1 MKPESHDDWLDV
13 VAARRLAQRERELL
27 RDSMADR
34 PAEQRRLER
43 ELALNDLLDAHRPAP
58 PVSSNFAALVVAEAT
73 RQPPE
78 RRGISAV
85 FDWLR
90 TSGLPRMAAFA
101 ALALAL
107 GAGWW
112 GIDSR
117 RQDRMVRGAVEVAR
131 VSSGVDAGALAD
143 FELVRHLDQQPKPD
157 DDALIV
163 ALAQ

>member
-1 MKPESHDDWLDV
+1 MNPESHDDWLDV

-27 RDSMADR
+27 RDSMAGR

-58 PVSSNFAALVVAEAT
+58 PVSSNFAALVMAEVS
-73 RQPPE
+73 R
-78 RRGISAV
+78 SAPKRSPMSSV
-85 FDWLR
+85 LEWLR
-90 TSGLPRMAAFA
+90 SSGLPRMAAFA

-112 GIDSR
+112 RMDSR
-117 RQDRMVRGAVEVAR
+117 RQDRMMRGAVEVAR
-131 VSSGVDAGALAD
+131 VSSGVDGGALAD
-143 FELVRHLDQQPKPD
+143 FELVRHLDQQSKPD